1 VSLAE
6 HPDRLRWNGKYGPGY
21 TASFVPHPLAVE
33 ALSMGLPDGPVAD
46 LACGPSGSALLAARG
61 GRQVTAVDI
70 SEIALRLLGSEAR
83 RRGLSGLI
91 TVRHADLGQLRLP
104 PRHHALVLCTGF
116 WDRGVFTGAA
126 ESVAPGG
133 LLAWEAFT
141 AEALRA
147 RSELCADW
155 CLAPGEPASLLPAGF
170 EVARAQDL
178 PENERG
184 TKRRLLARRATTPG
198 SAGRISHG
206 VHERARLAP
215 EPGRDHRQ

>member
-1 VSLAE
+1 VSLAG
-6 HPDRLRWNGKYGPGY
+6 HPDRLRWNGRYGAGY

-61 GRQVTAVDI
+61 GREVTAVDI
-70 SEIALRLLGSEAR
+70 SEIALRLLDGEAR
-83 RRGLSGLI
+83 RRGLGGLI
-91 TVRHADLGQLRLP
+91 MVRHADLARLHLP

-141 AEALRA
+141 AEALRV
-147 RSELCADW
+147 RPGLCADW

-170 EVARAQDL
+170 EVVRTLDL

-184 TKRRLLARRATTPG
+184 TKRRLVARRVTAPG
-198 SAGRISHG
+198 PAGG
-206 VHERARLAP
+206 
-215 EPGRDHRQ
+215 

>member
-1 VSLAE
+1 VSLAG
-6 HPDRLRWNGKYGPGY
+6 HPDRLRWNGRYGPGY
-21 TASFVPHPLAVE
+21 TASFVPHPLAVQ

-46 LACGPSGSALLAARG
+46 LACGPSGSALLAAGG

-70 SEIALRLLGSEAR
+70 SDIALRLLGDEAQ

-91 TVRHADLGQLRLP
+91 MARHADLLRLHLP
-104 PRHHALVLCTGF
+104 PRHYALVLCTGF

-141 AEALRA
+141 AGALRA
-147 RSELCADW
+147 RPNLCADW

-170 EVARAQDL
+170 TVAPTPDL

-184 TKRRLLARRATTPG
+184 TKRRLLARRVTRPG
-198 SAGRISHG
+198 PAGGESAR
-206 VHERARLAP
+206 
-215 EPGRDHRQ
+215 